1 MLKLFSHWSNDII
14 AMAAHYGVALARLQP
29 DGTMLH
35 DDGTIDTMMKG
46 GKLTILSIEPPPSP
60 AHFWHAG
67 KWQLLEEPLFKGEI
81 PPPTVQ

>member
-1 MLKLFSHWSNDII
+1 MGYRLVRIKISEEASCTVQI
-14 AMAAHYGVALARLQP
+14 MAEQP

-35 DDGTIDTMMKG
+35 DDGTVDTILKG
-46 GKLTILSIEPPPSP
+46 GKLTILSIDPPPSP